1 MNVSILAGSANPQL
15 ADSIA
20 DILGLQSCRREL
32 VRFPDGELHVDL
44 QETVRGCDVYIVQP
58 TGPPVDQHLVEL
70 LFLADASRRAG
81 AARIT
86 AVIPYFGYARQD
98 RRVNGRESVGARVAA
113 ELLETTRIERIVAV
127 DLHVSSL
134 EGFFRVPVEHLSA
147 VDLLANALEGQLSLP
162 GVIVAPDLGAV
173 KLAERYAELLH
184 LPIAIVHKTRISGEE
199 VRVRGIVGDVRGRA
213 PVIIDDMISTGGTI
227 DAACEALMAVGCVPE
242 LTVAATHALLVGQAM
257 TLMSQLPLK
266 RLLVTN
272 SLALPRHGALP
283 IQVISLAPM
292 LAEVVSRLNVGQSLH
307 DLIGRR

>member
-1 MNVSILAGSANPQL
+1 MNVSILAGSANEQL
-15 ADSIA
+15 ADSVA
-20 DILGLQSCRREL
+20 HILGLQSCRREL
-32 VRFPDGELHVDL
+32 VRFPDGELHVEL
-44 QETVRGCDVYIVQP
+44 QETVRGSDVYIFQP

-98 RRVNGRESVGARVAA
+98 RRVSGRESVGARVAA
-113 ELLETTRIERIVAV
+113 ELLDRALIQRIVAV
-127 DLHVSSL
+127 DLHSSTL
-134 EGFFRVPVEHLSA
+134 EGFFGVPVEHLSA
-147 VDLLANALEGQLSLP
+147 VCLLSSALEGELASP

-173 KLAERYAELLH
+173 KLAERYADLLH
-184 LPIAIVHKTRISGEE
+184 LPIAIVHKTRISGQE
-199 VRVRGIVGDVRGRA
+199 VRVRGIVGDVRGRT

-227 DAACEALMAVGCVPE
+227 DAACKALMAAGCVAE
-242 LTVAATHALLVGQAM
+242 ITVAATHALLVGQAM

-266 RLLVTN
+266 RLLVTD
-272 SLALPRHGALP
+272 SLALSRHGALP

-307 DLIGRR
+307 DLVGHR